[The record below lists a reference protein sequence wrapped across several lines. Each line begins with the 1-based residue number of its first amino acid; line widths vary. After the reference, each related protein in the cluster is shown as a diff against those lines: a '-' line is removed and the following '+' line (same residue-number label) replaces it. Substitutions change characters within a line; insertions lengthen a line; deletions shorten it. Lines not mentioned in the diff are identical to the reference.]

1 MAEPNNNPLFD
12 QLLNEVKS
20 SPGTPTPAIPTPTL
34 QRDNKGLLS
43 TYLEQS
49 MRADA
54 GRQAAAE
61 IGGAT
66 TRGTPVSTGEI
77 FSTAATA
84 GTLQLEAMG
93 NQFLAIPS
101 LIKED

>member
-1 MAEPNNNPLFD
+1 VAEPNNNPLFD
-12 QLLNEVKS
+12 QLLNEVKTS
-20 SPGTPTPAIPTPTL
+20 SGAPAPAIPTPTL
-34 QRDNKGLLS
+34 QRDNKGVLA

-49 MRADA
+49 MVADA
-54 GRQAAAE
+54 GRQAAVE
-61 IGGAT
+61 VGGAT

-93 NQFLAIPS
+93 N
-101 LIKED
+101 